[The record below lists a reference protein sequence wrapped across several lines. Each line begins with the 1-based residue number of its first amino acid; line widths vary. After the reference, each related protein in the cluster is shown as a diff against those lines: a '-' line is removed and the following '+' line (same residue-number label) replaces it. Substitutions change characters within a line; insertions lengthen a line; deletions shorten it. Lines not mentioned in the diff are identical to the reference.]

1 MKPWTAKS
9 IASKRTE
16 NALIWTGTARNMNWN
31 RKERAVVDA
40 STEIVLANGAT
51 GRQIGCGCQVWP
63 IGPTSTSTRLLNAG
77 INSER
82 RSGHKR
88 GHIEQLPAPGNLL
101 THRFQQIETIEWKRL
116 DQA

>member
-16 NALIWTGTARNMNWN
+16 NALIRPGTARNMNWN

-51 GRQIGCGCQVWP
+51 GRQIGSGCQVWP
-63 IGPTSTSTRLLNAG
+63 IGPSTSTRLLNAG

-82 RSGHKR
+82 RPGRKR
-88 GHIEQLPAPGNLL
+88 GHIEQLPASGNLL
-101 THRFQQIETIEWKRL
+101 TYRFQQTETIEWKRL
-116 DQA
+116 